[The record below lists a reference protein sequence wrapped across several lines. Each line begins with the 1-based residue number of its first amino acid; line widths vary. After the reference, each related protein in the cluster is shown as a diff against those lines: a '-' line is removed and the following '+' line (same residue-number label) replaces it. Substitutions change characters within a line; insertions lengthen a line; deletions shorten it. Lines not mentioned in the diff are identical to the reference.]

1 MPTFHLLTGEY
12 PPETGGVGD
21 YTSLVAEGLAARGA
35 SVHVWCPNAI
45 ASDAGG
51 GAVHVH
57 QLPDTFGPASRRH
70 LEMAFLARPGCVL
83 LEYVPNAL
91 GARGAN
97 VAFCAWLL
105 RLRRRGADVRVMFH
119 EPYFYFS
126 WQRPWR
132 NGLAVVQRLMAALLV
147 RASSVAYVSTLAWR
161 DCLSPLGP
169 SAMVESPIP
178 ATIATEASLDAIATW
193 RSRFLAA
200 HPGALVVGH
209 FGTFGDHV
217 GRELMRIVPRI
228 LDAVPSACVVCIG
241 RGGEAFVAG
250 IARENPA
257 LGNRASATGMLSRS
271 DVSAAL
277 RACDLVVQP
286 FPDGVTTRRT
296 TVMAALANGVAVV
309 TTDGVLTEPT
319 WRQSGA
325 VRLAPASD
333 PDAVAAAA
341 AALLTDPVE
350 TAALAARGHQLYTS
364 QFAIEHTLDALL
376 DVAAVA

>member
-1 MPTFHLLTGEY
+1 MPLFHLLTGEY

-35 SVHVWCPNAI
+35 SVHVWCPTAVDS
-45 ASDAGG
+45 AAGS
-51 GAVHVH
+51 VHVH
-57 QLPDTFGPASRRH
+57 QLPDTFGPASRRQ
-70 LEMAFLARPGCVL
+70 LETAFLVLPGCVL

-97 VAFCAWLL
+97 VPFCAWLL
-105 RLRRRGADVRVMFH
+105 RLRRRGIDVRVMFH

-126 WQRPWR
+126 WHKPWR

-147 RASSVAYVSTLAWR
+147 RASSVAYVSTLAWQ
-161 DCLSPLGP
+161 DCLRPLGS

-178 ATIATEASLDAIATW
+178 ATIATEATLDAIATW
-193 RSRFLAA
+193 RSRFLVA

-228 LDAVPSACVVCIG
+228 LDAVPSARVVCIG
-241 RGGEAFVAG
+241 RGGEAFVAA

-257 LGNRASATGMLSRS
+257 LGHRVSATGMLSRS

-277 RACDLVVQP
+277 RACDLVIQP

-309 TTDGVLTEPT
+309 TTEGMLTEPT
-319 WRQSGA
+319 WRKSGA
-325 VRLAPASD
+325 VKLAPASD
-333 PDAVAAAA
+333 PHAVAAAA

-350 TAALAARGHQLYTS
+350 TAALAARGRRLYAS
-364 QFAIEHTLDALL
+364 HFAIEHTLDALL
-376 DVAAVA
+376 GAAAVA